1 MRHTKV
7 PKHGACRVHNE
18 TTCHKLT
25 WIGAITHVVD
35 HAPNKTWIHVY
46 NISLE
51 YIPTLQDQEA
61 SMIREGLP
69 PNHERPSFEVHDTL
83 INLQGM
89 HNISSHKVEM

>member
-1 MRHTKV
+1 M
-7 PKHGACRVHNE
+7 
-18 TTCHKLT
+18 
-25 WIGAITHVVD
+25 VD

-69 PNHERPSFEVHDTL
+69 PNHERPSSEVHDPSKPTTFPTPL
-83 INLQGM
+83 KAS
-89 HNISSHKVEM
+89 ISSNITPASLSIG

>member
-1 MRHTKV
+1 M
-7 PKHGACRVHNE
+7 
-18 TTCHKLT
+18 
-25 WIGAITHVVD
+25 VD

-61 SMIREGLP
+61 SMIRERLP
-69 PNHERPSFEVHDTL
+69 PNHERPSSEVHDTL

-89 HNISSHKVEM
+89 HNISIVQSRNVDISTP